1 MQIKFNTP
9 IEVSA
14 KQYGRI
20 MTELKGVCAG
30 RVDENGKHWIKV
42 WLMSW
47 SKNVQWILEADV

>member
-30 RVDENGKHWIKV
+30 RVVDGKYFIKV

-47 SKNVQWILEADV
+47 SKNVQCILEADV

>member
-1 MQIKFNTP
+1 MKVNFDKP

-14 KQYGRI
+14 NQYGRI

-30 RVDENGKHWIKV
+30 RVEDGKYFIKV

-47 SKNVQWILEADV
+47 SKNVEWILQTEK

>member
-1 MQIKFNTP
+1 MEIKFNTS

-30 RVDENGKHWIKV
+30 RVEDGKYFIKV

-47 SKNVQWILEADV
+47 SKNVEWILEADV

>member
-1 MQIKFNTP
+1 MEIKFNTS
-9 IEVSA
+9 IEVSV
-14 KQYGRI
+14 KQYERI

-30 RVDENGKHWIKV
+30 RVEDGKYFIKV